1 MSNVWKP
8 LIAQLA
14 RSARIINVKNKSAS
28 VTQCVWRKKDV
39 REETV
44 FAVLENASNLSVPK
58 ILNARMDA
66 FVRKNSKNNLDQNLT
81 VILIRS
87 KNIKIYFWIFT
98 KDNKCVCELD
108 GKKVCRGH
116 KQCTGNDGAQKCVN
130 KICEDVECR
139 NFRHCEKIS
148 AITGKDYECTDE
160 NDADP
165 NKCVEIECRAHAT
178 CGEKKVCIENKCVDT
193 ECRVNSVS
201 LSLRS

>member
-1 MSNVWKP
+1 MC
-8 LIAQLA
+8 LA
-14 RSARIINVKNKSAS
+14 KKGCEGGNCLCRSRKCVKFECTKN
-28 VTQCVWRKKDV
+28 TQCKDGCICQ
-39 REETV
+39 E
-44 FAVLENASNLSVPK
+44 
-58 ILNARMDA
+58 
-66 FVRKNSKNNLDQNLT
+66 NSKNILDPNLT
-81 VILIRS
+81 VILILND
-87 KNIKIYFWIFT
+87 KNFKIQLWIST

-116 KQCTGNDGAQKCVN
+116 KQCTGNNGAQKCVN

-201 LSLRS
+201 LSLRL